1 MEKINLTSQAETNF
15 LNQIISQF
23 YDKNQNK
30 TRFIKKE
37 NKKEIFNINIDDIN
51 SLIQKKLKKFQS
63 NLTLEKLVLF
73 DYDNIKKLCEF
84 IDKNKKLTELTKRE
98 KDYFYT
104 LYARLKKAIFL
115 EDLNIDVCPYCNR
128 NFIFNFNKKD
138 SKEATAQLDHFF
150 DKSTYPYL
158 SISLYNLVP
167 SCSTCN
173 QRKSK
178 KDSKEIFYPYKES
191 FNQNAKFVYG
201 GIKTNLDK
209 QNIDF
214 FDEKRIK
221 LDIKHISE
229 ETKVK
234 NHNEV
239 FNIENLYENH
249 KDIVKELLQKRVIYS
264 DSYIDELFDRY
275 SGILFSSKEELMRL
289 ITCGYI
295 SDDDINKRPLSKLIK
310 DISEDLGFR

>member
-1 MEKINLTSQAETNF
+1 MEKINMPLDIEKF
-15 LNQIISQF
+15 YLREISNYF
-23 YDKNQNK
+23 KRNK
-30 TRFIKKE
+30 TFRYKEIAKIIKK
-37 NKKEIFNINIDDIN
+37 NLGLSFKKLLILKPDEIINLIN
-51 SLIQKKLKKFQS
+51 STPISFSDADKKIMEDLYKNFRSSISSK
-63 NLTLEKLVLF
+63 NLLEKI
-73 DYDNIKKLCEF
+73 N
-84 IDKNKKLTELTKRE
+84 
-98 KDYFYT
+98 
-104 LYARLKKAIFL
+104 
-115 EDLNIDVCPYCNR
+115 LNVCPYCNR

-239 FNIENLYENH
+239 FNIKNLYENH

-310 DISEDLGFR
+310 DISEDLWFR